1 MKARLYL
8 AAAITAEIAGTSA
21 RKYATDSGTLLGYL
35 VMCVLISCSYILFSV
50 SIKTIPLGLAYALWE
65 GFGLLFITL
74 ISVVFFHEAIGL
86 TKITGLVILF
96 IGILFVSHGVDK
108 KEPLEKHMAEPDN
121 LHSHHALS
129 QGGR

>member
-21 RKYATDSGTLLGYL
+21 MKYATDSGTLLGYL
-35 VMCVLISCSYILFSV
+35 IMCVLISCSYILFSV

-74 ISVVFFHEAIGL
+74 ISVVFFHEAIGF
-86 TKITGLVILF
+86 TKITGLIVLF
-96 IGILFVSHGVDK
+96 IGILFLSHGADK
-108 KEPLEKHMAEPDN
+108 KEASENHSAEQDN
-121 LHSHHALS
+121 IHSNPVVS